1 VFVVVL
7 PEEVGMGDVVGGFT
21 LQIGDDIGGLDV
33 EKAVGAAL
41 EEVPV
46 VEVGLEDFIIGG
58 VNDRIGF

>member
-1 VFVVVL
+1 
-7 PEEVGMGDVVGGFT
+7 
-21 LQIGDDIGGLDV
+21 LDV
-33 EKAVGAAL
+33 EKAVDAAL

>member
-1 VFVVVL
+1 
-7 PEEVGMGDVVGGFT
+7 MGDVVGGFT